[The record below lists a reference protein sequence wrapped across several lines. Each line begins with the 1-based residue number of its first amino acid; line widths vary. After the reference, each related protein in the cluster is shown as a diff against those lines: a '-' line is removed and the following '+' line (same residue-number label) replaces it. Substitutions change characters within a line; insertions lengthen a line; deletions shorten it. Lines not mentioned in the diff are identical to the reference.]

1 MSSNGVPTGSK
12 ELWRHSSPQDTQ
24 IYDFM
29 MKLNA
34 EHGLSLK
41 SYDDLWRWS
50 ISKPALFW
58 ERIWHYTAIKSHKP
72 YDRVLKSDEDL
83 FPRPNF
89 FEGSRL
95 NFAENLLYPASALDE
110 NEVAIIA
117 ATESEREYVSWKEL
131 RERVRQCA
139 SSLKAAGLQSGDR
152 VAGFLGNHA
161 NTVVAMLATSSI
173 GAFWTGVSPDTGVHA
188 VLERLKQIEPKILF
202 ADNASL
208 YNGKVHGAE
217 AKIRQIVP
225 GLPNLELLV
234 VFETIKSHQINLEEL
249 SPVQGK
255 VSTYESF
262 LSAASDPSA
271 PLEFAS
277 LEPGHPVYILYSS
290 GTTGAPKP
298 IVHGSLGTLLQH
310 KKEHMLHCDIR
321 PGDRLFY
328 FTTVTW
334 MMWHWLVSGLAS
346 GATIVLYDGSP
357 FRPLDSE
364 GGNGEMAMP
373 RLIDE
378 LKITHFGTSAKYL
391 SILEQASLNPRKHP
405 HRPVT
410 LQTLRAIFSTGSPLA
425 PSTFEYVYSSI
436 HPDIMLG
443 SITGGTDILSLF
455 CSCCPIL
462 PVYKGEIQCR
472 SLAMA
477 VSVYDYAG
485 NDISASGEP
494 GDLVCTKPFPA
505 QPVMFWPPGAVGA
518 EKYRKSYFDV
528 FGPSVWHHGDFVRLD
543 PQTGGVVML
552 GRSDGV
558 LKPAGVRFGSA
569 EIYNILLKHFAEEV
583 EDSLCI
589 GRRRDGI
596 DTDETVVLF
605 VKLASQEK
613 TIPQELAARIQATI
627 RKELSP
633 RHMRRSVLRAVE
645 SAKPLARAPRSVSRS
660 FATVNEAGSK
670 DPVELD
676 QITTLPN
683 GIRVATESLPGP
695 FSGVGVYV
703 DAGSRYEDES
713 LRGVSHIMD
722 RLAFKSTKKRSSDEM
737 LEVLEGLGGNIQ
749 CASSR
754 ESLMYQSASFNSA
767 VPTTL
772 GLLAETIRDPLITE
786 EEVLQQL
793 GTAEYE
799 IGEIWAKPELILP
812 ELVHMAAYKDNTLG
826 NPLLCPEERLG
837 EINKAVVDKYRE
849 VFFNPDRMVVA
860 FAGVP
865 HDVAVKLTEQ
875 YFGDMQGQK
884 SNNGPVLSGTGIETT
899 LSNSQSAVEEGQV
912 PTIPQFTPSSTT
924 STTPASPKSE
934 SSLLSKLPF
943 LKNLSG
949 SQKGSVSPLD
959 PSLVEPS
966 TFNLTRP
973 SHYTGG
979 FLSLPPIPPP
989 ANPMLPRLS
998 HIHLAFEALPISNP
1012 DIYALAT
1019 LQTLLGGGGSF
1030 SAGGPGKGMY
1040 SRLYTNVLNQH
1051 GWVESCIAFNHSYT
1065 DSGIFGIS
1073 ASCSPTRTP
1082 EMLEVMCRELQA
1094 LTLDNGYSALQAQE
1108 VNRAK
1113 NQLRSSLLMN
1123 LESRM
1128 VELEDLGRQVQVH
1141 GRKVGVKEMCDHI
1154 DALTVED
1161 LRRVARQVFGG
1172 NVQNK
1177 GQGTGK
1183 PTVVLQEGE
1192 LEGYKLRSFPWE
1204 EIQERIA
1211 RWKLG
1216 RR

>member
-1 MSSNGVPTGSK
+1 M
-12 ELWRHSSPQDTQ
+12 
-24 IYDFM
+24 
-29 MKLNA
+29 
-34 EHGLSLK
+34 
-41 SYDDLWRWS
+41 
-50 ISKPALFW
+50 
-58 ERIWHYTAIKSHKP
+58 
-72 YDRVLKSDEDL
+72 
-83 FPRPNF
+83 
-89 FEGSRL
+89 GSRL
-95 NFAENLLYPASALDE
+95 SSKSLRWPPENCS
-110 NEVAIIA
+110 
-117 ATESEREYVSWKEL
+117 L
-131 RERVRQCA
+131 R
-139 SSLKAAGLQSGDR
+139 
-152 VAGFLGNHA
+152 
-161 NTVVAMLATSSI
+161 
-173 GAFWTGVSPDTGVHA
+173 
-188 VLERLKQIEPKILF
+188 
-202 ADNASL
+202 
-208 YNGKVHGAE
+208 
-217 AKIRQIVP
+217 
-225 GLPNLELLV
+225 
-234 VFETIKSHQINLEEL
+234 
-249 SPVQGK
+249 
-255 VSTYESF
+255 
-262 LSAASDPSA
+262 
-271 PLEFAS
+271 
-277 LEPGHPVYILYSS
+277 
-290 GTTGAPKP
+290 
-298 IVHGSLGTLLQH
+298 QH
-310 KKEHMLHCDIR
+310 KEHLNS
-321 PGDRLFY
+321 
-328 FTTVTW
+328 
-334 MMWHWLVSGLAS
+334 VS
-346 GATIVLYDGSP
+346 
-357 FRPLDSE
+357 SE
-364 GGNGEMAMP
+364 YIEFK
-373 RLIDE
+373 ID
-378 LKITHFGTSAKYL
+378 K
-391 SILEQASLNPRKHP
+391 
-405 HRPVT
+405 
-410 LQTLRAIFSTGSPLA
+410 
-425 PSTFEYVYSSI
+425 
-436 HPDIMLG
+436 
-443 SITGGTDILSLF
+443 
-455 CSCCPIL
+455 
-462 PVYKGEIQCR
+462 
-472 SLAMA
+472 
-477 VSVYDYAG
+477 
-485 NDISASGEP
+485 
-494 GDLVCTKPFPA
+494 
-505 QPVMFWPPGAVGA
+505 
-518 EKYRKSYFDV
+518 
-528 FGPSVWHHGDFVRLD
+528 
-543 PQTGGVVML
+543 
-552 GRSDGV
+552 
-558 LKPAGVRFGSA
+558 
-569 EIYNILLKHFAEEV
+569 
-583 EDSLCI
+583 
-589 GRRRDGI
+589 
-596 DTDETVVLF
+596 
-605 VKLASQEK
+605 
-613 TIPQELAARIQATI
+613 
-627 RKELSP
+627 
-633 RHMRRSVLRAVE
+633 MRRSVLRAVE

-670 DPVELD
+670 LD

-875 YFGDMQGQK
+875 YFGDMQGKK
-884 SNNGPVLSGTGIETT
+884 SSNGPVLSGTGIETT

-943 LKNLSG
+943 LKSLSG

-979 FLSLPPIPPP
+979 FLALPPIRPP